1 MSIALAIKQLY
12 PNATDDQFRVEDHKD
27 GRGAFVAYWGVTD
40 PDGASLPE
48 PSIES
53 LRVVEAEL
61 LATPPP
67 PLAQIWTVRE
77 FMAKFTNAELIAIAE
92 AKRTNAQ
99 LEVWWTQATAG
110 SVERDHPDTS
120 AGLAYLKS
128 LGLITDARIA
138 EIVA

>member
-61 LATPPP
+61 LATPLPEP
-67 PLAQIWTVRE
+67 TWQE
-77 FMAKFTNAELIAIAE
+77 
-92 AKRTNAQ
+92 KRQANVAGGGYGEVTEQ
-99 LEVWWTQATAG
+99 LEIIGEQGITAFQN
-110 SVERDHPDTS
+110 H
-120 AGLAYLKS
+120 
-128 LGLITDARIA
+128 IA
-138 EIVA
+138 AVKAAIPKP